1 MQPVTTK
8 SIQQVLAS
16 GQTEMA
22 LQQLMQLSEQT
33 NPETRQSAILL
44 RAAWESQEQ
53 QAINGTL
60 SFEEANAQRNRIN
73 QGALSLLADIESDGH
88 VSGPVKNG
96 LHSDLYNSQTAA
108 LMQVYDNDK
117 TSLQGAHINADDGA
131 SVIIGEGN
139 TVHKKTYHALGIR
152 QFGTILLVLVLLG
165 GGGYF
170 VYKQLNTGQDKSYAS
185 LSDIQKELS
194 VLADLNK
201 NLGAKLEKDRPEIEA
216 LLEKGLKAMREK
228 DYATSIQYL
237 EKAAE
242 TTPASTIYQ
251 NIAYAYEQLG
261 KTDKAQEN
269 LNKAKG
275 INPNIDVQKSAG
287 ELKGK
292 RINLIAP
299 ENGGK
304 LMAATSDVVLTLTDG
319 NLNTGYGVGR
329 LFGVYAFKDGKMAKF
344 DQFETYVPST
354 GGSGPHQIELFY
366 GNESPTGNFVSIAVF
381 EPYNGLLTETP
392 FQKFN
397 FPAVTAKYV
406 KIKNDGY
413 RSVYEFRLMGTLE

>member
-1 MQPVTTK
+1 MQHITTK
-8 SIQQVLAS
+8 TIQQVLAS
-16 GQTEMA
+16 GQTELA
-22 LQQLMQLSEQT
+22 LQQLMQLAEQT
-33 NPETRQSAILL
+33 NPETQQSAILL

-60 SFEEANAQRNRIN
+60 SFEEAQAQRNRIN
-73 QGALSLLADIESDGH
+73 QGALSLLADIESDGQ
-88 VSGPVKNG
+88 VSKQVQSG
-96 LHSDLYNSQTAA
+96 LQNELYNSKTAA
-108 LMQVYDNDK
+108 LMQVYDNDQ
-117 TSLQGAHINADDGA
+117 TTLHSAHIKADDGA
-131 SVIIGEGN
+131 SVIIGAGN

-152 QFGTILLVLVLLG
+152 QFGTILLALVLLG

-170 VYKQLNTGQDKSYAS
+170 VYKQLNKGQDKSYAS
-185 LSDIQKELS
+185 LSDIQKELGI
-194 VLADLNK
+194 LADLNK

-216 LLEKGLKAMREK
+216 LLEKGLKAMQEK
-228 DYATSIQYL
+228 EYATSIQYL
-237 EKAAE
+237 EKVAE

-251 NIAYAYEQLG
+251 NIAYAYEQMG

-275 INPNIDVQKSAG
+275 INPNIEVQKSAG

-304 LMAATSDVVLTLTDG
+304 LVAATSDVVLKLTDG
-319 NLNTGYGVGR
+319 SLDYAYGDGR
-329 LFGVYAFKDGKMAKF
+329 FGVYTFKDGKRATF
-344 DQFETYVPST
+344 DQFETYVAGT
-354 GGSGPHQIELFY
+354 NGHGEHQIELFY

-381 EPYNGLLTETP
+381 KPYNGLLVETP
-392 FQKFN
+392 FQKFT

-406 KIKNDGY
+406 KIKNDGW
-413 RSVYEFRLMGTLE
+413 RNMHEIRLMGTLE